1 MIEIKL
7 SEQFIEMAENAI
19 LSDKLIDENNDLTPC
34 ISLQYYDDAEEGW
47 NWINRDDISVTSYL
61 LFASNAYGCTSYGF
75 YKAKSGKIYIIQ
87 AYVNDIEHVFIPS
100 KNIDC
105 LKNVI

>member
-7 SEQFIEMAENAI
+7 SEKFIEMAENAI
-19 LSDKLIDENNDLTPC
+19 LSDKLIDENNELTPC
-34 ISLQYYDDAEEGW
+34 ISLQYYDDVEEGW
-47 NWINRDDISVTSYL
+47 NWINQENISITSYI
-61 LFASNAYGCTSYGF
+61 LFASNAYGYTSYGF

-87 AYVNDIEHVFIPS
+87 AYLNDILRVFVPS

-105 LKNVI
+105 LKNII